1 MSAFGVIPL
10 ILSSRIYGVHIIG
23 QFALASAPVLALWV
37 LSTAKEQAA
46 LIKEITGLAP
56 RHPRVTQ
63 LFAAVFTFSSSLTI
77 VMAIV
82 AAIVSWIVFRG
93 PLHQPGLVIP
103 TFVNLA
109 GYALVTNTAWNIDSI
124 FSAFVAGREL
134 FWARTHETLSFLVI
148 VVGVGL
154 AWHSIWGLI
163 IATIGGSLTSLV
175 HRVFLVRRFVR
186 TRLSIDEYR
195 EGMRV
200 LPSLLRFG
208 LKITPGGIAQGISL
222 QAGVWALGIWQPVT
236 LVGAYSRAETIPSR
250 LQVVNIRLSEVLYP
264 TLVRRRA
271 SGDGEGFDRA
281 LIDSIR
287 YALIGLLMVAAVF
300 GGAAHS
306 VLEIFGPGFN
316 RASSALILL
325 ILYPALSAVTLAQT
339 QALLAV
345 NRPGLT
351 SIIAII
357 RMIVTISL
365 TVILTP
371 IVGIVG
377 PAIALMAGFAIQIFL
392 GTIAVLPLLS
402 RHIYSIWSP
411 QEQIA
416 LAIAYVA
423 GFGAARLVEH
433 TIPSIAGL
441 LPSLI
446 AGTVFYA
453 AAFLA
458 TGGVN
463 HKDRRRLMEIVAL
476 ARSWRTGRRPRG
488 VRESTLLPV
497 SSIAQDRELTRPGH
511 SLDQPTD
518 EPKGEESVSIK
529 SDFLRNDGTSS

>member
-1 MSAFGVIPL
+1 MSAFGIIPL
-10 ILSSRIYGVHIIG
+10 ILSSRIYGVRIVG

-63 LFAAVFTFSSSLTI
+63 LFAAVFTFSSGLTF
-77 VMAIV
+77 VMAVI
-82 AAIVSWIVFRG
+82 AAIISWIVFRG
-93 PLHQPGLVIP
+93 PLHQPDLVVP

-109 GYALVTNTAWNIDSI
+109 GYALITNTAWNVDSV

-134 FWARTHETLSFLVI
+134 FWVRTHETLSFLVL
-148 VVGVGL
+148 VVGIGL
-154 AWHSIWGLI
+154 AWHSIWGLVL
-163 IATIGGSLTSLV
+163 ATIGGSLTSLV
-175 HRVFLVRRFVR
+175 HRIYLVRRFVR

-264 TLVRRRA
+264 TLVKRRA
-271 SGDGEGFDRA
+271 SGDSEGFDRA

-300 GGAAHS
+300 GGASHS
-306 VLEIFGPGFN
+306 VLEIFGPGFS

-325 ILYPALSAVTLAQT
+325 ILYPALSAVALAQT

-357 RMIVTISL
+357 RLIGTLVL
-365 TVILTP
+365 TVCLTP
-371 IVGIVG
+371 TLGVVG
-377 PAIALMAGFAIQIFL
+377 PAIALIAGFAIQILL
-392 GTIAVLPLLS
+392 GTIAMLPLLS
-402 RHIYSIWSP
+402 RHIYALWP
-411 QEQIA
+411 PREQAA
-416 LAIAYVA
+416 LVVAYA
-423 GFGAARLVEH
+423 SGFGAATLVEH
-433 TIPSIAGL
+433 TIPSVAGL
-441 LPSLI
+441 LPSLV
-446 AGTVFYA
+446 AGTISYA
-453 AAFLA
+453 AVFLFI
-458 TGGVN
+458 GGVN
-463 HKDRRRLMEIVAL
+463 NKDRQRLRAIF
-476 ARSWRTGRRPRG
+476 
-488 VRESTLLPV
+488 VRV
-497 SSIAQDRELTRPGH
+497 RIW
-511 SLDQPTD
+511 
-518 EPKGEESVSIK
+518 PKRWG
-529 SDFLRNDGTSS
+529 